1 MQNGSSNENVIRKK
15 TSNKE
20 INILEWKYKQFLGE
34 KLQYSNIQNQQEN
47 ESFLLTKIRFTPDGS
62 MGIVSDKGGRVIMFK
77 TGQNKFMEYYYEFQ
91 AQEKDFDFHKSIEYS
106 EEIKDFLIL
115 PSSKHNISIF
125 RCCIISF

>member
-1 MQNGSSNENVIRKK
+1 
-15 TSNKE
+15 
-20 INILEWKYKQFLGE
+20 
-34 KLQYSNIQNQQEN
+34 
-47 ESFLLTKIRFTPDGS
+47 

-77 TGQNKFMEYYYEFQ
+77 TGQNKLMEYYYEFQ
-91 AQEKDFDFHKSIEYS
+91 AQEKDLDFHKSIEYS

>member
-15 TSNKE
+15 TSDKE

-62 MGIVSDKGGRVIMFK
+62 MGIVSDKGGRVIIFK
-77 TGQNKFMEYYYEFQ
+77 KSDTKGKSPKLEYFFEYV
-91 AQEKDFDFHKSIEYS
+91 AQEKDFDVHKSIEYS
-106 EEIKDFLIL
+106 E
-115 PSSKHNISIF
+115 
-125 RCCIISF
+125 